1 MKKIRWGLLLIALDV
16 VALVALI
23 FVYPHLMIGAG
34 PLLAGHEALADD
46 CFACHA
52 PLRGAATARCVA
64 CHEPAAIGLR
74 TTKGQPL
81 PASTRMKVSFHQDLL
96 QGDCMAC
103 HSDHR
108 GAHPLPSQQRFSH
121 ALLQPAVRT
130 QCDGCHRKPDNTLHR
145 AVAGDCA
152 QCHGT
157 QAWKP
162 ATFDHDR
169 HFVLDRDH
177 KVDCITCHRSSTGS
191 TGATGSVGKAG
202 AGATADF
209 SSYTCYGCHEHTPA
223 KIRAEHEEEGIRD
236 FRDCVQCHRSA
247 QEEPRKRGREGGR
260 EGGRR
265 EKD

>member
-1 MKKIRWGLLLIALDV
+1 MKKVRWGLLVIALDV
-16 VALVALI
+16 VALVALV

-64 CHEPAAIGLR
+64 CHETAAIGLR

-130 QCDGCHRKPDNTLHR
+130 QCDSCHRRPDDRLHR
-145 AVAGDCA
+145 AVDGDCA

-177 KVDCITCHRSSTGS
+177 KVDCITCHRSSTG
-191 TGATGSVGKAG
+191 ATGSVGKAG
-202 AGATADF
+202 ASAIADF
-209 SSYTCYGCHEHTPA
+209 SQYTCYGCHEHTPA

-236 FRDCVQCHRSA
+236 FRDCVRCHRSA
-247 QEEPRKRGREGGR
+247 QEEPRERGREGGR